1 MRARSLLWCA
11 AAALVAS
18 CGGSPAEPPATPAG
32 FEPTMAEGEAL
43 IERGELKEAAAAFER
58 ISKREPE
65 NARAHYYLGVAR
77 KGLGDTA
84 GAVEAYRLAIGYD
97 ANLSEAHNNLGL
109 ILLEQGD
116 LADAEAELNTFIRQ
130 VPDDAGGEFNYG
142 LVLAAM
148 GKAADAEEH
157 LAKAAA
163 LDPKDAAPWLSLG
176 DLRRK
181 AKDEKGALEM
191 YRKAA
196 AADPEN
202 PLPLLMQAEA
212 LVALRKPAD
221 AIPILAGVGLLRE
234 AGAAELGTAGMLLA
248 RLDEQDRAVAL
259 YRAALARD
267 EAYPTAH
274 LLLANALAR
283 RQEWAE
289 AKAHYER
296 FLALSPDAPEAAEV
310 RARLAACEAKLGTR
324 AK

>member
-11 AAALVAS
+11 AAAVIAS
-18 CGGSPAEPPATPAG
+18 CGGSSGREPATPAG
-32 FEPTMAEGEAL
+32 NEPTMAEGEAL
-43 IERGELKEAAAAFER
+43 IERGDFEKAAAAFER
-58 ISKREPE
+58 ISKREPD

-77 KGLGDTA
+77 KGRGDTA
-84 GAVEAYRLAIGYD
+84 GAVKEYRLAIGYD

-116 LADAEAELNTFIRQ
+116 LPNAEAELNTFIRQ
-130 VPDDAGGEFNYG
+130 MKDDAGGEFNYG

-148 GKAADAEEH
+148 GRTADAATHFE
-157 LAKAAA
+157 KAAA

-191 YRKAA
+191 SRKAA
-196 AADPEN
+196 AAAPGN

-212 LVALRKPAD
+212 LVAMKKPAD
-221 AIPILAGVGLLRE
+221 AIPILFAVGDMPE
-234 AGAAELGTAGMLLA
+234 AKASELSTAGLLLA

-259 YRAALARD
+259 YRAALAKD
-267 EAYPTAH
+267 ETYATAH

-283 RQEWAE
+283 GREWAE

-296 FLALSPDAPEAAEV
+296 FLVLSPDAPEAAE
-310 RARLAACEAKLGTR
+310 ARGRMAACEAKLAGG
-324 AK
+324 KK